1 MSDFS
6 VSYLGRLRQRVGH
19 ELLLCPGAQVLV
31 VRQDKHVLV
40 QRRADSG
47 VWEIPAGACEP
58 GQSFAT
64 AAVAE
69 LAQEAGIVAEP
80 SDLEPF
86 ASLSDPSVHTLH
98 YPNGD
103 RVHAFALCF
112 VLRVTGAAATSTDGE
127 ALEHRWCLPT
137 LIPEPVHGP
146 TRVVLD
152 LFARYEQ
159 TGKFQAR

>member
-1 MSDFS
+1 M
-6 VSYLGRLRQRVGH
+6 
-19 ELLLCPGAQVLV
+19 LLCPGAQVLV
-31 VRQDKHVLV
+31 VRDDKRVLV

-69 LAQEAGIVAEP
+69 LAQETGIIAEP
-80 SDLEPF
+80 NQLEPF
-86 ASLSDPSVHTLH
+86 ASLSDPSVHTLR

-103 RVHAFALCF
+103 QVHAFALCF
-112 VLRVTGAAATSTDGE
+112 VLRVTDAAPTCTDGE

-137 LIPEPVHGP
+137 RIPEPMHEP

-159 TGKFQAR
+159 TGRFQAR